1 LTQPCPGPDF
11 KTRPPKIRP
20 PPGAWCTQAHVFG
33 PAARFPYAE
42 GRGYTPPDAPID
54 TDLKLLD
61 VLGLDRGVI
70 VHGSAHGSDNRAS
83 LDGIATARD
92 RLRGVAVVDPD
103 ISDTELEALNAGGMR
118 GIRLSTMLKGAVGS
132 DQLIP
137 MAEKIKNLGWYIVLH
152 VNDSREIED
161 LEGLLR
167 SLPVPIVIDHLSRVR
182 GG

>member
-1 LTQPCPGPDF
+1 MTQPCPGPDF

-20 PPGAWCTQAHVFG
+20 RPGAWCTQAHVFG
-33 PAARFPYAE
+33 LAARFPCAE
-42 GRGYTPPDAPID
+42 GHGYTLPDAPID

-118 GIRLSTMLKGAVGS
+118 GIRLSAMLKGAVGS

-137 MAEKIKNLGWYIVLH
+137 MAEKIKNLGWHIVLH
-152 VNDSREIED
+152 VNDFREIAD